1 MKKITVAALFV
12 IIFLSRNSYSQS
24 TYDFLK
30 VDTSPR
36 AGALG
41 GSFVSNDDDPNV
53 IFYNPA
59 GLNLLQG
66 TPVSISYVKHL
77 LDINLASVA
86 FSTNLSTIGRM
97 GAAIQ
102 YINYG
107 SFDQADENGQKTGT
121 FNAGEAAIILGY
133 ANNLDTNFYYGVNL
147 KLIYSSIANRNS
159 DALAFDAGLH
169 YTFPGENVDIGFAIL
184 NVGTQL
190 KSYYTTKEDL
200 PLDVVFGISKSLAH
214 LPLRL
219 SLDFHE
225 LNQKQ
230 DNFASTFKAFSIGAE
245 FTLSKVLKLRFGYD
259 NQKRQDLEIGSTP
272 GIAGFNIG
280 FGLHIASYQFDY
292 GYSSLGLIG
301 GLNRIGISTNI

>member
-1 MKKITVAALFV
+1 MKKITVVIFFL
-12 IIFLSRNSYSQS
+12 IIFLNRNSYSQN
-24 TYDFLK
+24 TYEFLN
-30 VDTSPR
+30 VDMSPR

-41 GSFVSNDDDPNV
+41 GSFVSNGDDPNV

-66 TPVSISYVKHL
+66 NPASISYVKHL
-77 LDINLASVA
+77 LDINFASVA
-86 FSTNLSTIGRM
+86 FSTNLAAIGRM

-102 YINYG
+102 YVNYG
-107 SFDQADENGQKTGT
+107 SFDGADDNGQKTGP
-121 FNAGEAAIILGY
+121 FSAGEAALILGY

-147 KLIYSSIANRNS
+147 KLIYSNIANRNS

-169 YTFPGENVDIGFAIL
+169 YAFPKENADIGFAIL

-190 KSYYTTKEDL
+190 KSYYTTKENL
-200 PLDVVFGISKSLAH
+200 PLDVVFGVSKSLAH

-225 LNQKQ
+225 LNEKHN
-230 DNFASTFKAFSIGAE
+230 NFATTFRAFSIGAE

-259 NQKRQDLEIGSTP
+259 NQKRQDWQIGSTP

-280 FGLHIASYQFDY
+280 LGLHIAGYQFDY
-292 GYSSLGLIG
+292 GYSSLGLAG
-301 GLNRIGISTNI
+301 GLQRIGISTNI

>member
-1 MKKITVAALFV
+1 MKKITVAILFL
-12 IIFLSRNSYSQS
+12 IISINRNLYSQN

-30 VDTSPR
+30 IDMSPR
-36 AGALG
+36 AGALA
-41 GSFVSNDDDPNV
+41 GSFVSNGDDPNV

-66 TPVSISYVKHL
+66 SPVSISYVKHL
-77 LDINLASVA
+77 LDINLASIA
-86 FSTNLSTIGRM
+86 LSTELAKIGRI

-107 SFDQADENGQKTGT
+107 SFDQTDDNGQKTGT
-121 FNAGEAAIILGY
+121 FSAGEAALLFSY
-133 ANNLDTNFYYGVNL
+133 ANALDTNFYYGVNL
-147 KLIYSSIANRNS
+147 KLIYSSIANVTS
-159 DALAFDAGLH
+159 DAIAFDVGLH
-169 YTFPGENVDIGFAIL
+169 YAFPNDNADIGFAIL
-184 NVGTQL
+184 NVGSQL
-190 KSYYTTKEDL
+190 KSYYSTKESL
-200 PLDVVFGISKSLAH
+200 PLDFVLGVSKSLEH

-225 LNQKQ
+225 LNEKHT
-230 DNFASTFKAFSIGAE
+230 NFISTFEAFSVGAE

-280 FGLHIASYQFDY
+280 FGLHIANYQFDY